1 MNGTRLG
8 RPIEILM
15 VDDNRGDID
24 LAIEALHES
33 KVTNKLHGVET
44 GMEALA
50 FLRQAAGY
58 SEAPRPDL
66 ILLDLNLPEMD
77 GREVLA
83 EIKADP
89 KLQAIPVVILT
100 TSAAEQDIL
109 RAYQFKANAYI
120 TKPVDLEQFIAIVR
134 QIENFWFTIVQLPSR

>member
-1 MNGTRLG
+1 MNGTSLG

-33 KVTNKLHGVET
+33 KVTNRLHGVET

-50 FLRQAAGY
+50 FLRRAAGY

-77 GREVLA
+77 GREVLT

-89 KLQAIPVVILT
+89 KLQTIRPQI
-100 TSAAEQDIL
+100 
-109 RAYQFKANAYI
+109 ANRRI
-120 TKPVDLEQFIAIVR
+120 N
-134 QIENFWFTIVQLPSR
+134 QISGLKDANVEAFQC